1 MKLRQLFV
9 GVFLCL
15 SFSMGANADVSN
27 KAPYRFQDINKM
39 SETDYVTTFTPL
51 FNNAPWVVK
60 ESSQKRPF
68 TGFVNMYETMVTI
81 IKNSDHDT
89 QLSLIK
95 THPRLACKSLRAKN
109 IAAHSLS
116 EQSGSGLNVC
126 TEEEAQRLQ
135 TLNDKYHEKFGYD
148 FLLAIKGYDKQAI
161 FVELEDRLNNDPNT
175 EFNVAMQQFYK
186 ILLMRMLDSVK

>member
-9 GVFLCL
+9 GVVFCL
-15 SFSMGANADVSN
+15 SFSVGANADVSS

-39 SETDYVTTFTPL
+39 SEADYITTFTPL

-68 TGFVNMYETMVTI
+68 TGFVNMYETMVEI
-81 IKNSDHDT
+81 IKNSDYAT

-95 THPRLACKSLRAKN
+95 THPRLACKSLRAKD

-126 TEEEAQRLQ
+126 TEEEAKNLQ
-135 TLNDKYHEKFGYD
+135 ALNDKYHNKFGYD

-161 FVELEDRLNNDPNT
+161 FIELEDRLNNDPDT
-175 EFNVAMQQFYK
+175 EFKIAMQQFYK
-186 ILLMRMLDSVK
+186 VLLMRMLDAVK

>member
-1 MKLRQLFV
+1 MKLRQLCIGAF
-9 GVFLCL
+9 FCL
-15 SFSMGANADVSN
+15 SFSVGVNAAMDN

-39 SETDYVTTFTPL
+39 SEVDYVTTFTPL

-68 TGFVNMYETMVTI
+68 TGFVDMFETMVTI
-81 IKNSDHDT
+81 IQKSDHAT

-95 THPRLACKSLRAKN
+95 THPRLACKSMRAKN
-109 IAAHSLS
+109 IAQHSLS
-116 EQSGSGLNVC
+116 EQTGSGLNVC

-135 TLNDKYHEKFGYD
+135 ALNDQYQKKFGYD
-148 FLLAIKGYDKQAI
+148 FLLAIKGYNKEAI
-161 FVELEDRLNNDPNT
+161 FEELQDRLNNDPDT
-175 EFNVAMQQFYK
+175 EFNIAMQQFYK